1 MSDDILVGAAA
12 EEQGSSLR
20 LTRHGRLSGLGVL
33 FQRLGCPAAT
43 IEAPPNVLIRAT
55 RRLHHSIQGDV
66 LDNNELAHWSS
77 LPLFTKV
84 RLNLC
89 RALAAQ
95 PAWCGGTS
103 PSSRRSSALAGRS
116 TANRVPCWSSPN
128 SCTRAPRAA
137 RTWAEPRPTIRSDG
151 TGTGQVPLPR
161 SASTEALSCSSA
173 LSLRASAGTSG

>member
-43 IEAPPNVLIRAT
+43 IEAPPECPHPGDPAPASLHPGRRSRQQRACSLVL
-55 RRLHHSIQGDV
+55 LVSVHQG
-66 LDNNELAHWSS
+66 SS
-77 LPLFTKV
+77 TS
-84 RLNLC
+84 C

-103 PSSRRSSALAGRS
+103 PSSRRSSGLAGRS
-116 TANRVPCWSSPN
+116 TANRVPCWASPN
-128 SCTRAPRAA
+128 SCTSAPRAA
-137 RTWAEPRPTIRSDG
+137 RNWAEPRPTIRSDG

-161 SASTEALSCSSA
+161 SASTEALSCFSA